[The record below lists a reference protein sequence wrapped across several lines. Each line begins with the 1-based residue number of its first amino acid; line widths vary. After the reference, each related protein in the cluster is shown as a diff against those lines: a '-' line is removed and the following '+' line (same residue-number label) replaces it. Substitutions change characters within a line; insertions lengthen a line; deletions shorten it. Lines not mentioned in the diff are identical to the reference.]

1 MTAPPPNHT
10 CDRLGFGGDGSS
22 GGLSLGGRHRFLR
35 YKLDRAGRRPRCAG
49 QLAAT
54 LLVSYKGV
62 QIVKLLL
69 ADATDVDVGSQ
80 LHQHCCATWNS
91 MGRRG
96 SHRLISDS
104 LK

>member
-1 MTAPPPNHT
+1 MTTPPLNHT
-10 CDRLGFGGDGSS
+10 CDRLGLRGDGSS
-22 GGLSLGGRHRFLR
+22 GSLSLGGRHRFLR
-35 YKLDRAGRRPRCAG
+35 YKLDRAGRCPRRAG

-54 LLVSYKGV
+54 LLVSHKGV
-62 QIVKLLL
+62 QIVKVLL

-80 LHQHCCATWNS
+80 LHQHGCATWNS
-91 MGRRG
+91 MGQSG